1 MTAHWS
7 GEIAHPTI
15 TARSAEDTVTL
26 SWPEGEPDLC
36 LFTRD
41 AVEVIVAE
49 LNELRAL
56 RREVESLRDA
66 RRPWWRWL
74 GGAA

>member
-7 GEIAHPTI
+7 GEIAHPAVT
-15 TARSAEDTVTL
+15 EDYAAGTVTL

-36 LFTRD
+36 LFTRE
-41 AVEVIVAE
+41 AVVMIVAE